1 MSFLATNLLSL
12 MAINIWNIKEHEGDG
27 VSCPITP
34 VNLPWYKKVGLFF
47 FRFGICPLCVT
58 SSVVY
63 SIVQAVR
70 ARFLASR

>member
-1 MSFLATNLLSL
+1 
-12 MAINIWNIKEHEGDG
+12 MAANIWNIQEYEGDG

-58 SSVVY
+58 SSVGY
-63 SIVQAVR
+63 SLVRAVR
-70 ARFLASR
+70 SRWPAR